1 MKIGILLKSVQFA
14 LNCFIRAF
22 QECEENFH
30 ELVKQTKLRL
40 IYNLTLR
47 FCNCMY
53 YFSILKLRSLHILLQ
68 IFIVF
73 FFLTLTKRKL
83 SQLYFHL
90 LIWFFFFNAFCDLR
104 TAFHIWKQQRKKQTQ
119 SSLLV
124 HVRIVESL
132 SPWIMALSRPGHASL
147 LYWLLSK
154 P

>member
-47 FCNCMY
+47 FCSCMY

-73 FFLTLTKRKL
+73 F
-83 SQLYFHL
+83 
-90 LIWFFFFNAFCDLR
+90 
-104 TAFHIWKQQRKKQTQ
+104 
-119 SSLLV
+119 
-124 HVRIVESL
+124 
-132 SPWIMALSRPGHASL
+132 P
-147 LYWLLSK
+147 
-154 P
+154 